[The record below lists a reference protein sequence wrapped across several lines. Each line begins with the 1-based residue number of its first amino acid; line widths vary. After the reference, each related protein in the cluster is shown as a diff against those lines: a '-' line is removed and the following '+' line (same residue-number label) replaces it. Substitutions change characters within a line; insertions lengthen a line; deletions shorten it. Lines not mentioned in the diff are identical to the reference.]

1 MPPTLA
7 ELKFQ
12 HADAMARVRR
22 SLREQGGGATNQPYR
37 NTHNS
42 MEGLRTSVLEEPLD
56 LDDTSSSAFLV
67 QLRQRLQTSH
77 EKATFAYRPTGHHA

>member
-22 SLREQGGGATNQPYR
+22 SLREQGGGSTNQPYR

-42 MEGLRTSVLEEPLD
+42 MEGLRASVLDERLD
-56 LDDTSSSAFLV
+56 LDDTSSSAFLP
-67 QLRQRLQTSH
+67 QLQNRLRTSR
-77 EKATFAYRPTGHHA
+77 EEALFAYRP